1 LKIFLLGTNIT
12 TGGAQKVLL
21 DLADWLYGQ
30 GVDVTAAFFYDRDN
44 LYEEW
49 KSQHPFSLICLDAW
63 ENSNN
68 LFQKALKLT
77 KGWFKLLNILK
88 QGTYTGILTFTHDS
102 NILGLPAAWFAK
114 VPLRYGSHHVRY
126 PSLSRFK
133 IFLHKWIINSRIA
146 TGLIA
151 VSCFTKDQAIEE
163 GIIEDKIKIIH
174 NGIDTRLFSL
184 KYADESQ
191 PIKDKEIFIILAVG
205 RLVEQKGHAY
215 LIDSAPEVL
224 QTFPNAYFYLAG
236 DGPLFNTYQSRIYD
250 LGISERFV
258 LLGNRKDIPK
268 LLSKSDLFVFPSLYE
283 GLPISLLE
291 ALASGIPIIC
301 SAIPAVTD
309 IIRDGQNGRLVPV
322 CNSKALAEGII
333 ELLNNE
339 QLRIKFSVNSR
350 KLVEES
356 FSISNMGYNY
366 MKLYE
371 ENTNYANEA

>member
-1 LKIFLLGTNIT
+1 MKIFLLGTNIT

-151 VSCFTKDQAIEE
+151 VSCFTKDQAIVDLDRV
-163 GIIEDKIKIIH
+163 I
-174 NGIDTRLFSL
+174 
-184 KYADESQ
+184 
-191 PIKDKEIFIILAVG
+191 AVG
-205 RLVEQKGHAY
+205 ELR
-215 LIDSAPEVL
+215 
-224 QTFPNAYFYLAG
+224 
-236 DGPLFNTYQSRIYD
+236 
-250 LGISERFV
+250 
-258 LLGNRKDIPK
+258 
-268 LLSKSDLFVFPSLYE
+268 
-283 GLPISLLE
+283 
-291 ALASGIPIIC
+291 
-301 SAIPAVTD
+301 SAIKTKLKIAFEETEPNELNPY
-309 IIRDGQNGRLVPV
+309 GLVL
-322 CNSKALAEGII
+322 SLAEVQTTT
-333 ELLNNE
+333 EV
-339 QLRIKFSVNSR
+339 K
-350 KLVEES
+350 K
-356 FSISNMGYNY
+356 
-366 MKLYE
+366 
-371 ENTNYANEA
+371 